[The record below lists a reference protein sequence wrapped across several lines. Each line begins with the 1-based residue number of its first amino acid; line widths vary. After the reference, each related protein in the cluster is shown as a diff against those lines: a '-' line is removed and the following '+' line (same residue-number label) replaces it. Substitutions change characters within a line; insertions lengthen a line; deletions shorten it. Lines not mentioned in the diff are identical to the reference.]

1 MIPFWSAVGHFEE
14 EECEVEKEVDA
25 TEEEEILPRGNSILL
40 RRSWK
45 RKTVFFTSLSSCL
58 VPTSTERIW
67 NHKYYSCKASSS
79 TVLLNLEPI
88 FFLTWIT

>member
-45 RKTVFFTSLSSCL
+45 RKTVFQILVKLSRANEHR
-58 VPTSTERIW
+58 T
-67 NHKYYSCKASSS
+67 
-79 TVLLNLEPI
+79 NLKP
-88 FFLTWIT
+88 